1 MKKNIF
7 VALFA
12 VVCIALVNGFSYSR
26 KLSQSKRDA
35 EKDSYQP
42 GERDFGAKRQLHSR
56 GNYNVRRSQKVAKT
70 ERSFCSSLLLT
81 KILRI
86 CTRR

>member
-26 KLSQSKRDA
+26 ELSQSKRDA
-35 EKDSYQP
+35 EENCDSS
-42 GERDFGAKRQLHSR
+42 G
-56 GNYNVRRSQKVAKT
+56 
-70 ERSFCSSLLLT
+70 
-81 KILRI
+81 
-86 CTRR
+86 